1 MEFSPSSSAA
11 CALSTASPHLRLAL
25 IAPDSLT
32 AYATQLQQALLA
44 ILHAQKHDTEQSSA
58 AAAVDTSLPLLDV
71 VSLYIQLPEESTTDF
86 IYRLQQGALP
96 QHISLPHLASSHSLQ
111 HFDDDND
118 DVDDEADQQQQQ
130 EELEDEGRDE
140 AEGEEVEEEDV
151 RSWRVVDEAVPVYS
165 RDWSSPSDEDSA
177 DEEETGEY
185 DEDDEMPF
193 PPLTPRHLRLHEDQ
207 DGDEPAT
214 VELLSGSDKEV
225 EAVHADGVDPS
236 DERKEADADREIGLS
251 VLQTVQTGLARLASQ
266 HRLDE
271 AEADETEATA
281 HSARSSHTLS
291 PTLFH
296 SDLIAHDPPTVPHS
310 SVPPLDLSRLL
321 SSGGHHINLLLYD
334 GVREDIAFS
343 YFQFLQQLSTQL
355 KGQSI
360 PSPSADQLNPPSTT
374 PSPSPN
380 LYIPPTVLLL
390 YNGWQILHR
399 CESDEETE
407 ERIKKLLNLCD
418 VVVVQDEE
426 LCAAYR
432 QLCPT
437 VEVIPHGYAQRCEC
451 VEDSG
456 EMDRDGSVA
465 LSPLSS
471 VSSTASTVSLASTAS
486 SASSL
491 LFSSIPR
498 APVSSPACSPP
509 LSPRLST
516 SPRVSLSSATSA
528 LSSFSSPDILSA
540 VHRKRDRLH
549 APVVPF
555 FSSAPAAPHSACNL
569 ASLISPSAST
579 SSAAASTAPAIHVIG
594 YIPTDDDT
602 DESHSVSWPDV
613 WQLHHALLD
622 LTASSPTP
630 PPPYLFFLHGAP
642 ITAAEE
648 PFVVFLTASHLE
660 QHYSGSYT
668 DLHTFRQFLYS
679 LSAEGRRVI
688 VVYGMFVRTEVVS
701 LCEQLLSFEVRVSR
715 DVDDAGWVGGRME
728 RSVPVVLELSNCL
741 ALRWQEAEMVLI
753 NRADKQQTAAE
764 GADNA
769 TDDGAQQREQE
780 PSSVCE
786 TEETF
791 SPDSCPPS
799 PRSLST
805 SPSST
810 TDSFSFSPSYHLYPS
825 DKYDYSGA
833 ARQLLSL
840 MQQPGAVE
848 AALRRNNVVKRE
860 WSMDVVATMYL
871 RLMQRELVVRGK
883 GAGKEGAVVTQAA
896 WYNHGGS

>member
-1 MEFSPSSSAA
+1 MTLFDGRLHRRARPSGMEPLLLSSSASFA
-11 CALSTASPHLRLAL
+11 PPPSPPARLRLAL
-25 IAPDSLT
+25 IAPDSLIG
-32 AYATQLQQALLA
+32 YATQLQQALLN
-44 ILHAQKHDTEQSSA
+44 ILHAQKDDVEQSALA
-58 AAAVDTSLPLLDV
+58 ATATSLPALDV
-71 VSLYIQLPEESTTDF
+71 VSLYIQLPEESTGDF

-96 QHISLPHLASSHSLQ
+96 QHIRLPHLSDRLALQ
-111 HFDDDND
+111 HFDDDD
-118 DVDDEADQQQQQ
+118 DEPEDVDEREEAD
-130 EELEDEGRDE
+130 EEAGEP
-140 AEGEEVEEEDV
+140 AAEEVEE
-151 RSWRVVDEAVPVYS
+151 RSWRVVDESLPAY
-165 RDWSSPSDEDSA
+165 RREWHSPSDEESA
-177 DEEETGEY
+177 EDDNEGEADEY
-185 DEDDEMPF
+185 DEQPDIVF
-193 PPLTPRHLRLHEDQ
+193 PPLTPRHLRLHA
-207 DGDEPAT
+207 DGDGEQSAM
-214 VELLSGSDKEV
+214 VELLSESETER
-225 EAVHADGVDPS
+225 EAVHDDVG
-236 DERKEADADREIGLS
+236 DESKEADVDREQAIS
-251 VLQTVQTGLARLASQ
+251 VLQTVQSGLARLASQ
-266 HRLDE
+266 RRRE
-271 AEADETEATA
+271 EKEADETEATA
-281 HSARSSHTLS
+281 HSARRFQTLS
-291 PTLFH
+291 PALFH
-296 SDLIAHDPPTVPHS
+296 SGLDAHEPPAVSPAP
-310 SVPPLDLSRLL
+310 VPPLDLSRLL
-321 SSGGHHINLLLYD
+321 SSGSHHINLLLYD

-355 KGQSI
+355 KLQPAPSLLSSSPTSAF
-360 PSPSADQLNPPSTT
+360 PSPT
-374 PSPSPN
+374 

-432 QLCPT
+432 QLCPM

-451 VEDSG
+451 VDDVG
-456 EMDRDGSVA
+456 DGDRDLSVA

-471 VSSTASTVSLASTAS
+471 VSSTASTASLASTAS

-509 LSPRLST
+509 LSPRLSA
-516 SPRVSLSSATSA
+516 SPYSSAASA

-555 FSSAPAAPHSACNL
+555 FSSAPPAPHSSCNL
-569 ASLISPSAST
+569 ASLITPVASSSSSAS
-579 SSAAASTAPAIHVIG
+579 PAIHVIG

-630 PPPYLFFLHGAP
+630 VAPYLFFLHGAP

-679 LSAEGRRVI
+679 LSADGRRVI
-688 VVYGMFVRTEVVS
+688 VVYGMFVRAEVVA

-728 RSVPVVLELSNCL
+728 RSIPVVLELSNCL
-741 ALRWQEAEMVLI
+741 ALRRQGAEVVLI
-753 NRADKQQTAAE
+753 NRADRQPMLNAVVDAEAEDDVQQP
-764 GADNA
+764 
-769 TDDGAQQREQE
+769 QQQE
-780 PSSVCE
+780 PSCVCE

-799 PRSLST
+799 PHSLLSSLNST
-805 SPSST
+805 S
-810 TDSFSFSPSYHLYPS
+810 DSFSFSPSYHLYPS
-825 DKYDYSGA
+825 EQYDYAGA
-833 ARQLLSL
+833 AQQLLSL
-840 MQQPGAVE
+840 MQEPGAVE
-848 AALRRNNVVKRE
+848 SALQRNGLVKRE
-860 WSMDVVATMYL
+860 WSMEVVACMYL
-871 RLMQRELVVRGK
+871 RLVQRELVVRGK
-883 GAGKEGAVVTQAA
+883 GAGRDGAVVTKAQ
-896 WYNHGGS
+896 WYRRNGT

>member
-1 MEFSPSSSAA
+1 MEPLLTIESGAPPTVSPR
-11 CALSTASPHLRLAL
+11 LHLAL

-32 AYATQLQQALLA
+32 GYATQLQQSLLN
-44 ILHAQKHDTEQSSA
+44 ILHAQKDDGEHTA
-58 AAAVDTSLPLLDV
+58 ALAATAASLPPLDV
-71 VSLYIQLPEESTTDF
+71 VSLYIQLPEESTADF

-96 QHISLPHLASSHSLQ
+96 QHISLTHISGPHSLQ
-111 HFDDDND
+111 HFDDNEDAEEDAD
-118 DVDDEADQQQQQ
+118 DHDYER
-130 EELEDEGRDE
+130 EEDEHAEGSE
-140 AEGEEVEEEDV
+140 AEEEV
-151 RSWRVVDEAVPVYS
+151 RSWRVVDESVPAYS
-165 RDWSSPSDEDSA
+165 REWHSPSDEESV
-177 DEEETGEY
+177 
-185 DEDDEMPF
+185 DEDEAETEEYNDEHEMPL
-193 PPLTPRHLRLHEDQ
+193 PPLTPRHLRLHEDKEGEEQ
-207 DGDEPAT
+207 AS
-214 VELLSGSDKEV
+214 VELLSDSDSEREAEHEADV
-225 EAVHADGVDPS
+225 EQG
-236 DERKEADADREIGLS
+236 EEGKEAEAGRQTALS
-251 VLQTVQTGLARLASQ
+251 VLQTVQHGLARLASQ
-266 HRLDE
+266 HRRDE

-281 HSARSSHTLS
+281 HPIQQPRTLS
-291 PTLFH
+291 PAFFH
-296 SDLIAHDPPTVPHS
+296 SDLHAHDPPAVSSS

-321 SSGGHHINLLLYD
+321 SSGSHHINLLLYD

-355 KGQSI
+355 KLQ
-360 PSPSADQLNPPSTT
+360 PT
-374 PSPSPN
+374 PSPSSQSPTSASPTPTPT

-399 CESDEETE
+399 CEQDEETE

-451 VEDSG
+451 ADEGG
-456 EMDRDGSVA
+456 ERDRDASVA
-465 LSPLSS
+465 MSPLSS
-471 VSSTASTVSLASTAS
+471 VSSTASTASLASTAS

-509 LSPRLST
+509 LSPRLSS
-516 SPRVSLSSATSA
+516 SPHVSLSSATSA

-555 FSSAPAAPHSACNL
+555 FSSALPAPHSSCNL
-569 ASLISPSAST
+569 ASLITPVDSAS
-579 SSAAASTAPAIHVIG
+579 SGRPPIHVIG

-630 PPPYLFFLHGAP
+630 PSPYLFFLHGAP

-679 LSAEGRRVI
+679 LSADGRRVI
-688 VVYGMFVRTEVVS
+688 VVYGMFVRAEVVA

-741 ALRWQEAEMVLI
+741 ALRRQGAEVVVI
-753 NRADKQQTAAE
+753 NRADKLLAVENGAAAAE
-764 GADNA
+764 DEVE
-769 TDDGAQQREQE
+769 QQEHE
-780 PSSVCE
+780 SSCACE

-799 PRSLST
+799 PQSL
-805 SPSST
+805 PSSLDST

-825 DKYDYSGA
+825 DKYDYTGA
-833 ARQLLSL
+833 AQQLLSL

-848 AALRRNNVVKRE
+848 AALQRNCAVKRE
-860 WSMDVVATMYL
+860 WSMEVVACMYL
-871 RLMQRELVVRGK
+871 RLMQRELVIRGK
-883 GAGKEGAVVTQAA
+883 GAGREGAVVTQAE
-896 WYNHGGS
+896 WYRRNGG

>member
-1 MEFSPSSSAA
+1 MEPLALSMSGAPSSVA
-11 CALSTASPHLRLAL
+11 PRVRLAL

-32 AYATQLQQALLA
+32 GYATQLQQALLNT
-44 ILHAQKHDTEQSSA
+44 LHAQKEEAERPSNHADSDS
-58 AAAVDTSLPLLDV
+58 SLPSLDV
-71 VSLYIQLPEESTTDF
+71 VSLYIQLPEESTADF

-96 QHISLPHLASSHSLQ
+96 QHISLPHLGGSQSLQ
-111 HFDDDND
+111 HFDDHD
-118 DVDDEADQQQQQ
+118 DVDDEADEHQ
-130 EELEDEGRDE
+130 EQEQVEADEEEEEE
-140 AEGEEVEEEDV
+140 AEV
-151 RSWRVVDEAVPVYS
+151 RSWRVVDESVPAYS
-165 RDWSSPSDEDSA
+165 REWSSPSDED
-177 DEEETGEY
+177 
-185 DEDDEMPF
+185 DEDEVEANECDEDNELPF
-193 PPLTPRHLRLHEDQ
+193 PPLTPRHLRLHEDVE
-207 DGDEPAT
+207 GEEPAT
-214 VELLSGSDKEV
+214 VELLSESEPEQ
-225 EAVHADGVDPS
+225 EAAHDDAVQHN
-236 DERKEADADREIGLS
+236 DEQLEAEADREIALS
-251 VLQTVQTGLARLASQ
+251 VLQTVQNGLARLASQ
-266 HRLDE
+266 QQRDE
-271 AEADETEATA
+271 AEADATEA
-281 HSARSSHTLS
+281 SAQPAQQPPSS
-291 PTLFH
+291 PTCFH
-296 SDLIAHDPPTVPHS
+296 STTDLHPPPAASSS

-334 GVREDIAFS
+334 GIREDIAFS

-355 KGQSI
+355 KLQPVLPLSTA
-360 PSPSADQLNPPSTT
+360 SANPPT
-374 PSPSPN
+374 SPT

-399 CESDEETE
+399 CEQDEETE

-432 QLCPT
+432 QLCPM
-437 VEVIPHGYAQRCEC
+437 VEVIPHGYAQRCDC
-451 VEDSG
+451 VDEVG
-456 EMDRDGSVA
+456 EGDRDPSVA

-471 VSSTASTVSLASTAS
+471 VSSTASTASLASTAS

-509 LSPRLST
+509 LSPRLSF
-516 SPRVSLSSATSA
+516 SPQACLASVTRA

-555 FSSAPAAPHSACNL
+555 FSSAPAAHSACSL
-569 ASLISPSAST
+569 ASPILPASSSLSAPSCT
-579 SSAAASTAPAIHVIG
+579 DPTIHVIG

-602 DESHSVSWPDV
+602 DETHSVSWPDV

-630 PPPYLFFLHGAP
+630 PSPYLFFLHGAP

-668 DLHTFRQFLYS
+668 DLHTFRHFLYG

-688 VVYGMFVRTEVVS
+688 VVYGMFVRAEVVA

-741 ALRWQEAEMVLI
+741 ALRRQGAEVVLI
-753 NRADKQQTAAE
+753 ERADKQPTVDGAEDAAAE
-764 GADNA
+764 DEVE
-769 TDDGAQQREQE
+769 QREQE
-780 PSSVCE
+780 TSVCE
-786 TEETF
+786 TEETS
-791 SPDSCPPS
+791 SPLSCPPS
-799 PRSLST
+799 PHSL
-805 SPSST
+805 PSSLGST

-833 ARQLLSL
+833 AQQLLTL

-848 AALRRNNVVKRE
+848 AALQRNGVVKRE
-860 WSMDVVATMYL
+860 WSMQVVACMYL

-883 GAGKEGAVVTQAA
+883 GAGKEGAVVTQAE
-896 WYNHGGS
+896 WYRRNGG